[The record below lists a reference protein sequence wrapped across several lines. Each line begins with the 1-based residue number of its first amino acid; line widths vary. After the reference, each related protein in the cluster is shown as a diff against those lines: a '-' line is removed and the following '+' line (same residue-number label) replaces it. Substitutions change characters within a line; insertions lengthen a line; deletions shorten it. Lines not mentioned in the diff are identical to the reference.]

1 MDSTQAIKDLSEA
14 TGQDRAILG
23 GKATVLAELST
34 AGFAVPPGAVITA
47 AALDNADEDAA
58 LQAAAE
64 RLGGDRFAVR
74 SSGAAEDLPGAS
86 YAGMYETLLN
96 VPAARLADAVRRCF
110 AAATSQRVAA
120 YHGRQGG
127 GSAAMA
133 VLIQPMVDAMAAGV
147 AFTAHPVTGD
157 RSQTL
162 VAAVAG
168 LGDPLVSG
176 EASGEEWLITGREAA
191 LTRRNP
197 DGTVLS
203 QEQAHEVA
211 QLARRVAAHYEGSPQ
226 DIEWAIDHAGKLWLL
241 QARPMTA
248 VAEPVSWTAP
258 GPGLWMRNFRLGEWL
273 PEAVTPLFATWLLP
287 VLEDGYL
294 DGMHNTVGVRVP
306 FRYALVNGWYYNATP
321 IPSPLLLARVL
332 WEGRT
337 RAVKILFNAL
347 YRVGRDPAA
356 ADHAV
361 LADLERQWRQVQP
374 PRYQQLTAA
383 AAAVTPQ
390 RLTEL
395 IDELGRQAGIALWYL
410 AIVGG
415 SAWKMEAALTRFTR
429 RHLAEVLP
437 EGGAQV
443 LLRGLPGAQPV
454 FSPHAVHSADWYHPL
469 AAELPHPSTG
479 SMVSGRY
486 AELAEQRCRTALSG
500 RPRLRAAFD
509 RLLRVNQRYA
519 VIREQQ
525 AQQLTFAW
533 PVLRTCANRLGQHLT
548 GLGVIAQPEQVFF
561 CTRDEVAAA
570 VTGSREPVA
579 DVVER
584 QGSWQRQRRLA
595 APLTLGRPPR
605 LIGDVIDRA
614 VQQASGSGTT
624 AEGAIV
630 GHPASAGRVT
640 GPVRIVHGPN
650 DFAAF
655 ASGEV
660 LVAKATAPAW
670 TPLFARAAAVVT
682 MAAPWPLGRAQSSH
696 CSPRHASTPSLAAT
710 PAMAS
715 AATESANAQPGQAF
729 NPRPTSRIAERY
741 VHSSVCVESATTVA
755 ERSSFP
761 VRRLA
766 HTSSGITISDTSA
779 RPIPTGDGSAS
790 PAPGRARTAEKVT
803 QAARAKND
811 TAISLSASRSR
822 SCGTRER
829 NCQITTKAEDTSTNE
844 SSPNPISAVEEAAAP
859 AATATSPSSRL

>member
-273 PEAVTPLFATWLLP
+273 PEAVT
-287 VLEDGYL
+287 
-294 DGMHNTVGVRVP
+294 
-306 FRYALVNGWYYNATP
+306 
-321 IPSPLLLARVL
+321 
-332 WEGRT
+332 
-337 RAVKILFNAL
+337 
-347 YRVGRDPAA
+347 
-356 ADHAV
+356 
-361 LADLERQWRQVQP
+361 
-374 PRYQQLTAA
+374 
-383 AAAVTPQ
+383 
-390 RLTEL
+390 
-395 IDELGRQAGIALWYL
+395 
-410 AIVGG
+410 
-415 SAWKMEAALTRFTR
+415 

-614 VQQASGSGTT
+614 VQQARGSGTT

-630 GHPASAGRVT
+630 GHPAAAGRVT

-682 MAAPWPLGRAQSSH
+682 DGG
-696 CSPRHASTPSLAAT
+696 TLAV
-710 PAMAS
+710 
-715 AATESANAQPGQAF
+715 G
-729 NPRPTSRIAERY
+729 
-741 VHSSVCVESATTVA
+741 
-755 ERSSFP
+755 
-761 VRRLA
+761 
-766 HTSSGITISDTSA
+766 
-779 RPIPTGDGSAS
+779 
-790 PAPGRARTAEKVT
+790 
-803 QAARAKND
+803 
-811 TAISLSASRSR
+811 
-822 SCGTRER
+822 
-829 NCQITTKAEDTSTNE
+829 
-844 SSPNPISAVEEAAAP
+844 
-859 AATATSPSSRL
+859 